1 MKWQEVREIYPD
13 QYVLLSIVDSHLM
26 DSHKVVDEVALIR
39 PIDSAQEATSE
50 LLRSKG
56 NTVVYH
62 TSNEKF
68 IIEMRKPSALRGI
81 TR

>member
-1 MKWQEVREIYPD
+1 MKWQEVRDIYPD
-13 QYVLLSIVDSHLM
+13 QYVLLSILDSHLV
-26 DSHKVVDEVALIR
+26 DSRKIVDEVALIR

-62 TSNEKF
+62 TSNETF
-68 IIEMRKPSALRGI
+68 IIDVRKPSALRGI

>member
-13 QYVLLSIVDSHLM
+13 QYVLLSILDSHLV
-26 DSHKVVDEVALIR
+26 DSRKIVDEVALIR

-62 TSNEKF
+62 TNNEEF
-68 IIEMRKPSALRGI
+68 IIDLRKRKFS
-81 TR
+81 